1 MTRMNQD
8 YALVLSGVDRLVG
21 EMAKNL
27 LAGAG
32 IPALLHGPDFDV
44 IELGAY
50 AHSRLRGLEV
60 YVPHAAE
67 ARAKE
72 VLDEAFG
79 GEVPAGEAE
88 PDADELDE
96 EDSDADE
103 PDTDEDADR

>member
-1 MTRMNQD
+1 MTRMDQD

-27 LAGAG
+27 LAEAG

-60 YVPHAAE
+60 YVPRTAE
-67 ARAKE
+67 ALAKE
-72 VLDEAFG
+72 VLEDAFG
-79 GEVPAGEAE
+79 GEVPSGASDADSGE
-88 PDADELDE
+88 PDAGE
-96 EDSDADE
+96 EGRS
-103 PDTDEDADR
+103 